1 MTIESI
7 VEHWVEAIIG
17 AIFSIAMG
25 IWVLSWWIDFDP
37 ILDFI
42 KGLFGKERVVIRCPK
57 CGHKNP
63 EKAKHCS
70 ECGEE
75 L

>member
-1 MTIESI
+1 MNIENI
-7 VEHWVEAIIG
+7 VEHWVDIVVGSVI
-17 AIFSIAMG
+17 SIAIG
-25 IWVLSWWIDFDP
+25 FWILSWFIDFDP
-37 ILDFI
+37 IIDFI
-42 KGLFGKERVVIRCPK
+42 KGLFGKERVVIKCPS
-57 CGHKNP
+57 CGKKNP